1 MIRRPLRSIRN
12 DTLFPYTPL
21 LRSHCIHGYVGRT
34 LVRLWLARLEGPL
47 DGRASDAL
55 EGRSDGDGL
64 SEAQRELLGAFD
76 IPFRIRRIRALVQ
89 AVNSAYA
96 ELPDEPEPR
105 REARGQLDAC
115 KAALADIAFS
125 YESLLEE
132 RAEEHTSE
140 LQSLMRLSYAVFTLH
155 KNITKII

>member
-1 MIRRPLRSIRN
+1 MRISDLIS
-12 DTLFPYTPL
+12 D
-21 LRSHCIHGYVGRT
+21 V
-34 LVRLWLARLEGPL
+34 GPL

-105 REARGQLDAC
+105 RAARGQLDAC

-125 YESLLEE
+125 YE
-132 RAEEHTSE
+132 RD
-140 LQSLMRLSYAVFTLH
+140 RKRVV
-155 KNITKII
+155 

>member
-1 MIRRPLRSIRN
+1 MRISDLIS
-12 DTLFPYTPL
+12 D
-21 LRSHCIHGYVGRT
+21 VGSAD
-34 LVRLWLARLEGPL
+34 L
-47 DGRASDAL
+47 RASDAL

-105 REARGQLDAC
+105 RAARGQLDAC
-115 KAALADIAFS
+115 KAALADIA
-125 YESLLEE
+125 
-132 RAEEHTSE
+132 
-140 LQSLMRLSYAVFTLH
+140 LSYARLLAETEALREMATGPLAGIGTDH
-155 KNITKII
+155 IARTHPDLQPAP

>member
-1 MIRRPLRSIRN
+1 MRISDLIS
-12 DTLFPYTPL
+12 D
-21 LRSHCIHGYVGRT
+21 VGSAD
-34 LVRLWLARLEGPL
+34 L
-47 DGRASDAL
+47 RASDAL

-105 REARGQLDAC
+105 RAARGQIDAC

-125 YESLLEE
+125 YESLL
-132 RAEEHTSE
+132 AETEALREMVSGTLGGIGTDDIDRIVADRSEGKTAE
-140 LQSLMRLSYAVFTLH
+140 LQSQIRISYAVYM
-155 KNITKII
+155 